1 MSQPVLLQHMEWDA
15 ARLAA
20 DFPPQWRHPHKQ
32 AVYDRILQQGAAV
45 QGTVRFTRWCMTSLP
60 EKLPSRSAAIIAEPG
75 FFTYSTS
82 HDGVWHLNF
91 ADPRLFAA
99 YGSPLMAQDEWQVL
113 EHPLL
118 GSLREALLRN
128 DQPALTRADGVST
141 PVLISRVP
149 RQCALYLA
157 GGAAAP
163 ISKWQALLGRLVRPA
178 AAGSQP
184 LYGNAFAKASLQ
196 EVMRAL
202 TVLNPPALS
211 NILAIAAPTGA
222 GAYTRKQITDI
233 LQTAFNGFAA
243 AVLES
248 RRMQG
253 EAAQTEIHTGWWGC
267 GAFGGNRTLTALLQI
282 IAAQLAGVGRLVFHY
297 GNVDGLGPYEE
308 ALSFFNLVTDS
319 GSRTL
324 TAAVLDEV
332 EALNFRWGQ
341 SDGN

>member
-1 MSQPVLLQHMEWDA
+1 MEWDA
-15 ARLAA
+15 VRLAA
-20 DFPPQWRHPHKQ
+20 EFPPVWRYAHKR
-32 AVYDRILQQGAAV
+32 AIYDRVLQEGGPLQGM
-45 QGTVRFTRWCMTSLP
+45 VRFTRWGMASLP
-60 EKLPSRSAAIIAEPG
+60 REMPSRSAEITAEPG
-75 FFTYSTS
+75 FFTYRTS

-118 GSLREALLRN
+118 GSVREALLH
-128 DQPALTRADGVST
+128 DDLPALTRADGVST

-149 RQCALYLA
+149 RQCALDLA
-157 GGAAAP
+157 GRTAAP
-163 ISKWQALLGRLVRPA
+163 TSKWQALLGRQLRSA
-178 AAGSQP
+178 TSRAQP
-184 LYGNAFAKASLQ
+184 LYGNAFVKACLQ

-211 NILAIAAPTGA
+211 NILAIAAPTGN
-222 GAYTRKQITDI
+222 GAYTRRQITDI

-248 RRMQG
+248 RHMQG

-282 IAAQLAGVGRLVFHY
+282 IAAHLAGVGCLVFHY
-297 GNVDGLGPYEE
+297 GGDDGRGPYED
-308 ALSFFNLVTDS
+308 ALSFLDLVTDS
-319 GSRTL
+319 GRRTL
-324 TAAVLDEV
+324 TSAVLDEV
-332 EALNFRWGQ
+332 EALCFRWGQ